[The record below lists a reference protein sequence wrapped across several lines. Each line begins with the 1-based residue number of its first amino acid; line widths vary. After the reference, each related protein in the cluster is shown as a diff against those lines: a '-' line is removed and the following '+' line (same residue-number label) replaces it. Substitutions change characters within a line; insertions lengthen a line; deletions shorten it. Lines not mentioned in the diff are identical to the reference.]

1 VCTYRVRG
9 WGRVGG
15 KVAIN
20 LDHHNLPAPPTEMT
34 NKNPF
39 YRGDK
44 QTAFPIFQIKG
55 FHKLYLCEY
64 LFACFC
70 SIYVCNS
77 TVNISC
83 NLYACTFVSIL
94 EYSKE

>member
-1 VCTYRVRG
+1 MRK
-9 WGRVGG
+9 GG

-39 YRGDK
+39 YTGDK
-44 QTAFPIFQIKG
+44 QTAFPIFRIKG
-55 FHKLYLCEY
+55 FHKLY
-64 LFACFC
+64 FANAFLHAFAPYMCA
-70 SIYVCNS
+70 
-77 TVNISC
+77 ISYSQQF
-83 NLYACTFVSIL
+83 LHFLACTFVSIL